1 MRLIVGIVVVSLVL
15 PGAAFAGGGD
25 EVVRP
30 GAITRAANREAARL
44 AQTGLNPNGGNPY
57 VTPAALMI
65 AAGAAVAILGASMPQ
80 FRTQNDDYDL
90 CAAANGGPTGPST
103 RNPACDDLRDANR
116 GFVWVGG
123 AAIAAGA
130 ALLSVGAFKN
140 VTVRVAPGRAV
151 VAKTTRF

>member
-1 MRLIVGIVVVSLVL
+1 
-15 PGAAFAGGGD
+15 
-25 EVVRP
+25 
-30 GAITRAANREAARL
+30 
-44 AQTGLNPNGGNPY
+44 
-57 VTPAALMI
+57 
-65 AAGAAVAILGASMPQ
+65 MPQ

-103 RNPACDDLRDANR
+103 RNPACDDFRDANR
-116 GFVWVGG
+116 GFVWVGE